1 MTPKALRSLRINLGL
16 PVGDF
21 ATRMGVSEEELQQM
35 ELGGHP
41 IDVARVS
48 VALEQLLPSEAAA
61 VRAQD

>member
-61 VRAQD
+61 VRAQ

>member
-48 VALEQLLPSEAAA
+48 LALEQLLPSDAAA
-61 VRAQD
+61 MKPQD